1 MVIKLTLSPRTR
13 TKLMFPIFPSLSV
26 IIGEV
31 SSLVCSSRPG
41 KVARTWLPQLSVG
54 TCILAFSVNIETVSA
69 AALLSRHTFQTS
81 DGVTLSILEAGRE
94 HVDGSGLTIAYIPGW
109 SMPAYLWQRQ
119 IEELGRRYHTLA
131 LDPRGQGESQVPDF
145 GYTPE
150 RRATDL
156 RDFLQPLSNVLLVGW
171 SLGAIESLQYLE
183 MFGSERLAGL
193 VLVDSSVGEEPAPPP
208 GGNFVQRL
216 RENRDQTLYEFV
228 HAIFKK
234 PRPEDEIASLVLGA
248 KRMALEDS
256 LALLSYPFE
265 RTHWRRIVHGFKKPL
280 LYVVTPQF
288 EEQAHNLKK
297 NRPGTQIEVFQTA
310 GHALFVDE
318 PRRFNDLILRFAESL
333 HPPRRK

>member
-1 MVIKLTLSPRTR
+1 MEAVR
-13 TKLMFPIFPSLSV
+13 
-26 IIGEV
+26 
-31 SSLVCSSRPG
+31 
-41 KVARTWLPQLSVG
+41 
-54 TCILAFSVNIETVSA
+54 A
-69 AALLSRHTFQTS
+69 AALVSRHTFQTS
-81 DGVTLSILEAGRE
+81 DGVSLSILETGRE
-94 HVDGSGLTIAYIPGW
+94 HADKPGLAIALIPGW

-119 IEELGRRYHTLA
+119 IEELGRHYHTLA
-131 LDPRGQGESQVPDF
+131 LDPRGQGESQVPNF
-145 GYTPE
+145 GYTAE

-171 SLGAIESLQYLE
+171 SLGALESLQYIE
-183 MFGSERLAGL
+183 MFGSDRLAGL

-208 GGNFVQRL
+208 GGTFVQRL
-216 RENRDQTLYEFV
+216 RENRDQTLNEFV

-234 PRPEDEIASLVLGA
+234 PRPEDEIESLVLSA

-265 RTHWRRIVHGFKKPL
+265 RTHWRRIVYGFKKPL

-288 EEQAHNLKK
+288 AKQAQNLKK

-318 PRRFNDLILRFAESL
+318 PQRFNDLILRFADSL
-333 HPPRRK
+333 YLPRKK